1 MTPSNHSVQLHSA
14 SSYDNNEAA
23 DSLTVPQLLGLL
35 YD

>member
-1 MTPSNHSVQLHSA
+1 MTPSNHSVQLH